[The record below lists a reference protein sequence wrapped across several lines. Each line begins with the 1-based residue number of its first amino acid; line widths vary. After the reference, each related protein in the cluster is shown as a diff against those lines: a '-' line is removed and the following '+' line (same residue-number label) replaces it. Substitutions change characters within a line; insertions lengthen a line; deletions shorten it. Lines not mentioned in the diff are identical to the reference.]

1 MFVRNQV
8 SCSYIR
14 TTGAFTARGGERCII
29 QLLEEILRRRIV
41 AIARRVPP
49 ERIVPAAE
57 ALYEGGI
64 RLMEITFDQADP
76 DCVRQTSKMIEALT
90 GRFDG
95 MLVGAGTVMTREQAR
110 AAAGAGARFALAP
123 NIDPDVIDE
132 AQKLGIGAIPGAM
145 TPSEVAQA
153 WKLGAAMV
161 KLVPAGDLGPGY
173 IKAIRGPL
181 PHIPLMAVGGVDLD
195 NLAGFFKAGA
205 GAAGIGGNIVNNK
218 LIAEGRYEDLRDLAR
233 AYTNLA

>member
-1 MFVRNQV
+1 M
-8 SCSYIR
+8 
-14 TTGAFTARGGERCII
+14 
-29 QLLEEILRRRIV
+29 
-41 AIARRVPP
+41 PP
-49 ERIVPAAE
+49 ERILPATE

-76 DCVRQTSKMIEALT
+76 DCLHLTPRFIEALAV
-90 GRFDG
+90 RFDD

-110 AAAGAGARFALAP
+110 AAADAGARFALAP

-132 AQKLGIGAIPGAM
+132 AQKLGIGVIPGAM

-153 WKLGAAMV
+153 WKLGATMV
-161 KLVPAGDLGPGY
+161 KLFPAGDLGPGY
-173 IKAIRGPL
+173 VKALRGPL
-181 PHIPLMAVGGVDLD
+181 PHIPLMAVGGVDLN
-195 NLAGFFKAGA
+195 NLAGFFQAGA

-218 LIAEGRYEDLRDLAR
+218 LIAEGRYEALKDLAK